1 MVTLK
6 TVTSKTV
13 TSSLTSKIRT
23 LKEEDTLP
31 VTLLGTWVGNF
42 NFEERHIAGYNRMCV
57 FLVRHITGY

>member
-42 NFEERHIAGYNRMCV
+42 NFEERHKAGYNRMCV
-57 FLVRHITGY
+57 SLVRHITGY